1 MLAAVILVTALG
13 LVAYTYVGYPV
24 LLFLAASVAQAG
36 RDMRFLFS
44 RRNRR
49 RQSGHH
55 LPKVSL
61 IVAAYNEEAVIAEK
75 VANCLELDYPADR
88 LEVIIGSDGSTDG
101 TEAAVKS
108 CDDSRVR
115 FFGFAERRGKVSVL
129 QDCVA
134 QATGEI
140 LVFSDAN
147 TMFRPE
153 AVRKLAGHFTDPD
166 IGAVCGELVLET
178 EERSE
183 PVESAYWRYE
193 VTLKFLES
201 RLDSVLGANGAIYA
215 LRRRLFPQVPSH
227 LITDDFVIPMKVKSQ
242 GYRVVYDP
250 EAVATETS
258 RSTLASEFRR
268 RARIGAGN
276 FQALFLCR
284 DLLLPWKGPVAFSF
298 WSHKVIR
305 WLVPFLL
312 LAAFGAS
319 LFVLGAWWGRALF
332 SLQVAGYALA
342 GVSLLCPSLVAAVG
356 LLRLPRYFVVLNAGL
371 FWGFVT
377 LARGRH
383 GPTWQPRGQ
392 QGQGAKR

>member
-1 MLAAVILVTALG
+1 MIATVILVTALG
-13 LVAYTYVGYPV
+13 LVAYTYLGYPV

-49 RQSGHH
+49 RQSGH

-75 VANCLELDYPADR
+75 VVNCLELDYPADR

-101 TEAAVKS
+101 TDAAVKS

-115 FFGFAERRGKVSVL
+115 FFGFAERRGKLPVL
-129 QDCVA
+129 QELVEH
-134 QATGEI
+134 ATGEV
-140 LVFSDAN
+140 LLFSDADILL
-147 TMFRPE
+147 RPD
-153 AVRKLAGHFTDPD
+153 AVRKLIRHFVDSN
-166 IGAVCGELVLET
+166 IGAVCGELAIVTAPEAQ
-178 EERSE
+178 SA
-183 PVESAYWRYE
+183 ESVYWRYE
-193 VTLKFLES
+193 VMLRFLES
-201 RLDSVLGANGAIYA
+201 RLDSALGASGAIYA
-215 LRRRLFPQVPSH
+215 VRRSLFPRIPRHV
-227 LITDDFVIPMKVKSQ
+227 INDDFVIPMKVRSQ
-242 GYRVVYDP
+242 GYRVTYDP
-250 EAVATETS
+250 EAVATYANS
-258 RSTLASEFRR
+258 ANVFNEFRR

-276 FQALFLCR
+276 LQALYHCR

-312 LAAFGAS
+312 LAAFVAN
-319 LFVLGAWWGRALF
+319 LFLLGAWWGRALF
-332 SLQVAGYALA
+332 GVQVVGYALA
-342 GVSLLCPSLVAAVG
+342 GVSLLCPSLVAGVG
-356 LLRLPRYFVVLNAGL
+356 LLRLPGYFVVLNAGL

-377 LARGRH
+377 FARGRH

-392 QGQGAKR
+392 EG

>member
-1 MLAAVILVTALG
+1 MTATVILVTALG
-13 LVAYTYVGYPV
+13 LVAYTYLGYPV
-24 LLFLAASVAQAG
+24 LLFFAASVAQAG

-49 RQSGHH
+49 RQSGH

-75 VANCLELDYPADR
+75 VANCRELDYPADR

-129 QDCVA
+129 RDCVE

-140 LVFSDAN
+140 LVLSDAN
-147 TMFRPE
+147 TMFRRE
-153 AVRKLAGHFTDPD
+153 AVRKLVRHFTDPD
-166 IGAVCGELVLET
+166 IGAVCGELVLEA
-178 EERSE
+178 EEGSE
-183 PVESAYWRYE
+183 PAEPAYWRYE
-193 VTLKFLES
+193 VMLKFLES

-215 LRRRLFPQVPSH
+215 LRRKLFPQVPRH

-250 EAVATETS
+250 EAVATETN
-258 RSTLASEFRR
+258 RSTAASEFRR

-276 FQALFLCR
+276 LQALYHCR

-312 LAAFGAS
+312 LAAFVAN
-319 LFVLGAWWGRALF
+319 LFLLGAWWGRALF
-332 SLQVAGYALA
+332 GLQVVGYALA
-342 GVSLLCPSLVAAVG
+342 GVSLLCPSLVARVG
-356 LLRLPRYFVVLNAGL
+356 LLRLPGYFVVLNAGL

-377 LARGRH
+377 FARGRH

-392 QGQGAKR
+392 EG